1 MTAFWLIGTL
11 FVAGALLFVLPPL
24 LARHAPARFSRQ
36 ATNLAIYRDLSRELD
51 ADLAAGTLNAAQHEK
66 ARRELEARLLEDVAD
81 AQAAPTAPARGRGA
95 AIVAGFAIPLGA
107 LALYLIVGN
116 PQAIVPALQASQGA
130 STHAVNA
137 GSVDG
142 LVERLAARMR
152 EKPDDPEG
160 WRLLARSY
168 GALGRFDEAAQAYAK
183 AAARL
188 PGDAGVLADYAESL
202 AMAQGGRLQGEPE
215 GIIERALAADPGNLK
230 AHALGG
236 SAAFGK
242 EDYTGAIRHWER
254 LLLLVP
260 AQSENARAVQ
270 ASIAEARALGGALRG
285 GSVPQA
291 R

>member
-1 MTAFWLIGTL
+1 MTAFWLIGAL
-11 FVAGALLFVLPPL
+11 FVAGALLFILPPL
-24 LARHAPARFSRQ
+24 LARHAPVRFSRA
-36 ATNLAIYRDLSRELD
+36 ATNLAIYRDQSRELD
-51 ADLAAGTLNAAQHEK
+51 ADRAAGTLNAAQHAK
-66 ARRELEARLLEDVAD
+66 ARRELEARLLEDVAG
-81 AQAAPTAPARGRGA
+81 AQAAPSAPARGHGA

-107 LALYLIVGN
+107 LALYLVVGN
-116 PQAIVPALQASQGA
+116 PQAIVPAQEASQGA
-130 STHAVNA
+130 SAHGVNA

-152 EKPDDPEG
+152 ENPDDSQG

-168 GALGRFDEAAQAYAK
+168 GALGRFNEAAQAYAK

-242 EDYTGAIRHWER
+242 EDYAGAIRHWER
-254 LLLLVP
+254 MLPLVP
-260 AQSENARAVQ
+260 PESESARQVQ
-270 ASIAEARALGGALRG
+270 VVVRAPINLGGRF
-285 GSVPQA
+285 V
-291 R
+291 

>member
-1 MTAFWLIGTL
+1 MRRSTQRR
-11 FVAGALLFVLPPL
+11 GANWKRGCSRTSP
-24 LARHAPARFSRQ
+24 APKRR
-36 ATNLAIYRDLSRELD
+36 R
-51 ADLAAGTLNAAQHEK
+51 
-66 ARRELEARLLEDVAD
+66 ARRREGAGPRSSPHSRSPS
-81 AQAAPTAPARGRGA
+81 APS
-95 AIVAGFAIPLGA
+95 
-107 LALYLIVGN
+107 LAVGN
-116 PQAIVPALQASQGA
+116 PQAIVPAQEASQGA
-130 STHAVNA
+130 SAHGVNA

-152 EKPDDPEG
+152 ENPDDSQG

-168 GALGRFDEAAQAYAK
+168 GALGRFNEAAQAYAK

-242 EDYTGAIRHWER
+242 EDYAGAIRHWER
-254 LLLLVP
+254 MLPLVP
-260 AQSENARAVQ
+260 PESESARRVQ
-270 ASIAEARALGGALRG
+270 ASIAEARSR
-285 GSVPQA
+285 
-291 R
+291 

>member
-1 MTAFWLIGTL
+1 MTAFWLIGAL
-11 FVAGALLFVLPPL
+11 FAAGALLFILPPL
-24 LARHAPARFSRQ
+24 LARHAPVRISRG
-36 ATNLAIYRDLSRELD
+36 AANLAIYRDQSRELD
-51 ADLAAGTLNAAQHEK
+51 ADLAAGTLNAAQHAK

-81 AQAAPTAPARGRGA
+81 AQTAPTALARGRGA

-107 LALYLIVGN
+107 LALYLVVGN
-116 PQAIVPALQASQGA
+116 PQAIVPAPEVSAGA
-130 STHAVNA
+130 SAHGVNA

-152 EKPDDPEG
+152 ENPADPEG
-160 WRLLARSY
+160 WRLLGRSY
-168 GALGRFDEAAQAYAK
+168 GALGRFNEAAQAYAK

-188 PGDAGVLADYAESL
+188 PGDAGILADYAESL
-202 AMAQGGRLQGEPE
+202 AMAQDGRLQGEPE

-260 AQSENARAVQ
+260 AQSEHARAVQ
-270 ASIAEARALGGALRG
+270 ASIAQARSLGGAKRD
-285 GSVPQA
+285 GSATQA